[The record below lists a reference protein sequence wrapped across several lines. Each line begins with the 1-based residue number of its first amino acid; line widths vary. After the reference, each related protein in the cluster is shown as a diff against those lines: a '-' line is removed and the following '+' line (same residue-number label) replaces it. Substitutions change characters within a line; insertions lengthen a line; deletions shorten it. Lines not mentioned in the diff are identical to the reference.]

1 MDKIHCKEDGL
12 FGSGQI
18 SKYVKQVHCNK
29 FVVRS
34 PLIFVR
40 PRNLGS
46 DLTDLMTKIN
56 VLSYSIERLPL
67 TPPHHLLHILPPCL
81 SHPPSPCLSHHPSF
95 SRLAGLTKEL
105 SSEASWLLHK
115 HHLCPPS
122 LGMTMSGDVGVCGGG
137 HMSCCS
143 LCTTTWCG
151 FNPSHNLLSPL
162 SRPPSSFFFSSSSCS
177 SLLLQCNIHSETNNF
192 LATHVKQLCS
202 NCARHSKACK

>member
-1 MDKIHCKEDGL
+1 MVYLVLGK
-12 FGSGQI
+12 FQM
-18 SKYVKQVHCNK
+18 YVKQVHCNK

-34 PLIFVR
+34 PLILIR

-67 TPPHHLLHILPPCL
+67 TPPHHLLHLFPPCL

-95 SRLAGLTKEL
+95 PRLAGLTKKL
-105 SSEASWLLHK
+105 SSGAS
-115 HHLCPPS
+115 CPS
-122 LGMTMSGDVGVCGGG
+122 LGMTMSGDVAVCGGG

-151 FNPSHNLLSPL
+151 FNPSHNLLSL
-162 SRPPSSFFFSSSSCS
+162 RPPTSFFFSFFFSSSSCF

-192 LATHVKQLCS
+192 LATHLKQ
-202 NCARHSKACK
+202 

>member
-1 MDKIHCKEDGL
+1 MVYLVLGK
-12 FGSGQI
+12 FQM
-18 SKYVKQVHCNK
+18 YVKKGHCNK

-34 PLIFVR
+34 PLILIR

-67 TPPHHLLHILPPCL
+67 TPPHHLLHLFPPCL

-95 SRLAGLTKEL
+95 PRLAGLTKKL
-105 SSEASWLLHK
+105 SSGAS
-115 HHLCPPS
+115 CPS
-122 LGMTMSGDVGVCGGG
+122 LGMTMSGDVAVCGGG

-151 FNPSHNLLSPL
+151 FNPSHNLLSL
-162 SRPPSSFFFSSSSCS
+162 RPPTSFFFSFFFSSSSCS

-192 LATHVKQLCS
+192 LATHLKQ
-202 NCARHSKACK
+202 